1 MGRGGP
7 EQAAVLDV
15 GCHSALLTVVRWR
28 SGAGLEPVFSYKVR
42 LRLQEA
48 IDRRGRLSEAGIV
61 GVQRA
66 VAEAM
71 AAVRFRSPPAVF
83 PFATS
88 VIRDASNREQVI
100 AQVARATGTRLRVLP
115 GEEEARLAYAAAR
128 QWTGSETGPLLMLD
142 IGGGTVEIASGR
154 GAQPRSVL
162 SLPLGARR
170 ITRDWL
176 PGGTVPSAGRLEEVR
191 ECLGHA
197 LGTAPDLPVAARD
210 GRVVACSKTFE
221 QLARLAGT
229 PPLRSEPHAGWQ
241 LTLPQL
247 RRWIPVLAGADPV
260 RRTRLPG
267 ISRHR
272 AGQSLAGALVAE
284 ALLMACEAESVD
296 ICPWSTREGLLLE
309 QLGVVS
315 PAPRHDLPLVG

>member
-28 SGAGLEPVFSYKVR
+28 PGAGLDPVFSYKVR

-48 IDRRGRLSEAGIV
+48 IDRRGRLREAGIAS
-61 GVQRA
+61 VQRA

-71 AAVRFRSPPAVF
+71 AAVRGPCPPTVF

-88 VIRDASNREQVI
+88 VIRDAPNRKQVI

-115 GEEEARLAYAAAR
+115 GEEEARLAYVAAR
-128 QWTGSETGPLLMLD
+128 QWTGAETGPLLMLD

-154 GAQPRSVL
+154 RVQPRSVL

-176 PGGTVPSAGRLEEVR
+176 PGGTVPSNGRLEGVR
-191 ECLGHA
+191 EYLRHA
-197 LGTAPDLPVAARD
+197 LGTVPGLPVAAR
-210 GRVVACSKTFE
+210 GGSVVACSKTFE

-229 PPLRSEPHAGWQ
+229 PSRRRKPHTGRQ
-241 LTLPQL
+241 LTLSQL

-260 RRTRLPG
+260 RRTGLPG

-272 AGQSLAGALVAE
+272 AGQALAGALVAE
-284 ALLMACEAESVD
+284 ALLKTCEAESVD

-309 QLGVVS
+309 HLGVVS
-315 PAPRHDLPLVG
+315 AAPRHGLPLAG

>member
-1 MGRGGP
+1 M
-7 EQAAVLDV
+7 
-15 GCHSALLTVVRWR
+15 
-28 SGAGLEPVFSYKVR
+28 
-42 LRLQEA
+42 
-48 IDRRGRLSEAGIV
+48 
-61 GVQRA
+61 QRA

-176 PGGTVPSAGRLEEVR
+176 PGGTVPSTGRLEEVR
-191 ECLGHA
+191 EWLGHA
-197 LGTAPDLPVAARD
+197 LGTAARPA
-210 GRVVACSKTFE
+210 GRHS
-221 QLARLAGT
+221 T
-229 PPLRSEPHAGWQ
+229 PA
-241 LTLPQL
+241 
-247 RRWIPVLAGADPV
+247 
-260 RRTRLPG
+260 
-267 ISRHR
+267 
-272 AGQSLAGALVAE
+272 
-284 ALLMACEAESVD
+284 
-296 ICPWSTREGLLLE
+296 
-309 QLGVVS
+309 
-315 PAPRHDLPLVG
+315 